1 MGVMILKLNQEP
13 LLSTNLRHRL
23 SIVYKNKNKLLE
35 LVKLFMR
42 FSTSNQCIAVTLC
55 KKI

>member
-1 MGVMILKLNQEP
+1 MILKLNQEP